1 MSLFTRWVS
10 PFQAPIF
17 VSCHRFVC
25 LKGGFWKS
33 VQTIIEIAL
42 FHSLQFLQILHSN
55 RHTRIVPT
63 GNGLSERSYTGTWR
77 GSYESR
83 SVNGIVWMITH
94 YFKPGTGIRRRT
106 LACSWNSYSQASMR
120 FTGDTL
126 NGTTVFLSK
135 SEKWLRP
142 TSDLLLSFER
152 EGQQQLHLSWKL
164 HL

>member
-1 MSLFTRWVS
+1 MSLPLSGTHFCVMSQTCVPKRGNFGNPCKQSLRLHCFTPYSSYRYYS
-10 PFQAPIF
+10 
-17 VSCHRFVC
+17 
-25 LKGGFWKS
+25 
-33 VQTIIEIAL
+33 
-42 FHSLQFLQILHSN
+42 SN

-63 GNGLSERSYTGTWR
+63 GNGLSERSYTGAWR
-77 GSYESR
+77 GSYWSR
-83 SVNGIVWMITH
+83 SVNGMVWMITY

-152 EGQQQLHLSWKL
+152 EGQQQLHLPWKL

>member
-1 MSLFTRWVS
+1 MNL
-10 PFQAPIF
+10 PFSGTHFCVMPQICVPK
-17 VSCHRFVC
+17 
-25 LKGGFWKS
+25 KG
-33 VQTIIEIAL
+33 IAL
-42 FHSLQFLQILHSN
+42 WSYSSYRYYSSN
-55 RHTRIVPT
+55 RHTRIVPQVT
-63 GNGLSERSYTGTWR
+63 GCRSDLTLELEEDRTG
-77 GSYESR
+77 SR
-83 SVNGIVWMITH
+83 SVNGMVWMITY

-152 EGQQQLHLSWKL
+152 EGQQQLHLS
-164 HL
+164 